1 MRTKVFIFFILSFI
15 LIMNSSICLCEKSD
29 YFIIKQEK
37 YINPGEEVS
46 FFDLNTF
53 NLSDVIQLILKKF
66 EKDINLSKSDS
77 LLVTTLTDLNDF
89 NITCKLARIIQEGI
103 ASYFT
108 REGYNVKEIRLRNYS
123 LLIKKKRGEF
133 ALSRDL
139 SLILTKYKIKT
150 ILTGT
155 YTQINNN
162 LLFITLKII
171 SLQDNVALSSIC
183 FTLFLPD
190 EYQSLIHPE
199 KIKKLK
205 KKKKEKKAKPKIQGG
220 PIELG
225 IKILSKFNKDDIKL
239 IQKRLKELGLY
250 NLKIDGIWG
259 KETQKAMETFKKVI
273 GLTPYD
279 KWDLQT
285 QKRLFK
291 GTNM

>member
-1 MRTKVFIFFILSFI
+1 MRTKVFFFFIMSFVFI
-15 LIMNSSICLCEKSD
+15 INSRICLCKKPD
-29 YFIIKQEK
+29 YFIIQQEK

-46 FFDLNTF
+46 FFDLKTF
-53 NLSDVIQLILKKF
+53 NVSDVIQMISRNL
-66 EKDINLSKSDS
+66 EKNISLSKYDT
-77 LLVTTLTDLNDF
+77 LLITTLTDLNNF

-108 REGYNVKEIRLRNYS
+108 REGYKVKEIRLRNYS

-139 SLILTKYKIKT
+139 SLILSKYKSNT
-150 ILTGT
+150 MLTGT
-155 YTQINNN
+155 YVQINNN

-171 SLQDNVALSSIC
+171 SLQNNVVLSSIS
-183 FTLFLPD
+183 FTLFLPE
-190 EYQSLIHPE
+190 EYQSLILPE
-199 KIKKLK
+199 RIKELK
-205 KKKKEKKAKPKIQGG
+205 KKKKEKITKAKIEGG

-225 IKILSKFNKDDIKL
+225 VKILSKFNKDDIKL

-259 KETQKAMETFKKVI
+259 KETQKAMETFKKII
-273 GLTPYD
+273 GITPYN